1 MNERTSKKRDVP
13 MSRFDLPAGAKA
25 LYEDFVYR
33 ILRTDESKAQP
44 WEKLTA
50 KQHEQWAQ
58 MLKTG
63 IKAALVTKE
72 AKTSSHGGSKQAW
85 WSFLSHY
92 P

>member
-1 MNERTSKKRDVP
+1 M
-13 MSRFDLPAGAKA
+13 PAGAKA

-33 ILRTDESKAQP
+33 ILRTEPGKAQP
-44 WEKLTA
+44 WEELTQ

-63 IKAALVTKE
+63 IKAALQVKA
-72 AKTSSHGGSKQAW
+72 AKTSAGGSKKAW